1 MDHFTSKPS
10 RDQILEICDAV
21 GSDDGLSPFEL
32 AKRSN
37 REQRHSKSKR
47 THYRLLQLCRQ
58 VERGIDDSLWC
69 DCCDPLLN
77 SLRTIGVRPLSGSS
91 ALLAT
96 VITSESDTD
105 TINLIHERLD
115 AASGVIRASV
125 AGVINRKRVPRIQ
138 FRVVF
143 ESREEHEQR

>member
-1 MDHFTSKPS
+1 MDHSTPKPS
-10 RDQILEICDAV
+10 RDEILEICDAV

-37 REQRHSKSKR
+37 RELRHSKSKR

-58 VERGIDDSLWC
+58 VERGIDDSLSC
-69 DCCDPLLN
+69 HCCDPLLS
-77 SLRTIGVRPLSGSS
+77 SLRTIGVRPISGSS
-91 ALLAT
+91 AVLAT
-96 VITSESDTD
+96 VITAESDPD
-105 TINLIHERLD
+105 TINLIHDRLD
-115 AASGVIRASV
+115 AASGLIRASV

-143 ESREEHEQR
+143 DSWEEREQD